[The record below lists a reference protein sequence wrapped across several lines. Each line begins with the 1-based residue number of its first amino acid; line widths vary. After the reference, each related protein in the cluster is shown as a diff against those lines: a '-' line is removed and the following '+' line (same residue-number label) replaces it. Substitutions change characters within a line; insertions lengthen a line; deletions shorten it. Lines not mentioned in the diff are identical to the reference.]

1 MRYFFEISYKG
12 TNYHGWQIQKNA
24 LAVQQVFNES
34 LSLLLREP
42 VETLG
47 SSRTDTGVHASQ
59 QFFHL
64 DTTKIMEPEKLIFKL
79 NSLLPAD
86 ISVKSILPVKPN
98 ANCRFDATSRSYE
111 YHLIKR
117 KDPFLNWTAVEIRK
131 PLDVD
136 AMNLAATHLIGKKSF
151 KSFCRNSAVVPGH
164 DCDVSRAIWK
174 ENGDNLIFFITANRF
189 LRGMVRS
196 IVGTLIMVGD
206 GSITSREFAKILNSK
221 DRKLAG
227 PAAPAKGL
235 CLTKVKYPSGIF
247 KVKSS

>member
-34 LSLLLREP
+34 LSILLREP

-64 DTTKIMEPEKLIFKL
+64 DTTKIIEPEILISKM
-79 NSLLPAD
+79 NSLLPGD
-86 ISVKSILPVKPN
+86 ISVKSIRPVKPN
-98 ANCRFDATSRSYE
+98 ASCRFDATSRSYE
-111 YHLIKR
+111 YHIIKR
-117 KDPFLNWTAVEIRK
+117 KDPFLSWTAVEIRK

-136 AMNLAATHLIGKKSF
+136 AMNLAATYLIGKNSF
-151 KSFCRNSAVVPGH
+151 KSFCRNSMAVPGH

-174 ENGDNLIFFITANRF
+174 ENGDSLIFLITANRF

-235 CLTKVKYPSGIF
+235 CLTKVKYPPGIF